1 MLREKKKN
9 KEKNMQCI
17 CPGAGRGISPAGDS
31 NGAMQRRFDESQG
44 ECEDANMDLG
54 DMLGELKRWVT
65 LI

>member
-1 MLREKKKN
+1 MLREKKK
-9 KEKNMQCI
+9 KRKKYAMYLPRSWAWHI
-17 CPGAGRGISPAGDS
+17 SGRRFKWE
-31 NGAMQRRFDESQG
+31 MQRRFDESQG

>member
-9 KEKNMQCI
+9 RKKI
-17 CPGAGRGISPAGDS
+17 CNVSAPELGVAYLRPEIQMGDA
-31 NGAMQRRFDESQG
+31 NRFDESQG

>member
-1 MLREKKKN
+1 MYLPRSWAWH
-9 KEKNMQCI
+9 I
-17 CPGAGRGISPAGDS
+17 SGRRFKWE
-31 NGAMQRRFDESQG
+31 MQRRFDESQG